1 MDRDSVI
8 PHVMRAQQLR
18 ATNCAAMHPHRLG
31 SSIRTVP
38 PHSVMQ
44 FRIVLHLR
52 EMSCKIARLNLSRIV
67 RPRLH
72 RLRPEGMLL
81 GALMQVD
88 NKSIAVVQA
97 PQRPPVRMLDMA
109 VAAVGVWVVV
119 AVVPEGTD
127 AAKHS

>member
-1 MDRDSVI
+1 
-8 PHVMRAQQLR
+8 
-18 ATNCAAMHPHRLG
+18 
-31 SSIRTVP
+31 
-38 PHSVMQ
+38 VMQ

-72 RLRPEGMLL
+72 RLRPEEMLL

-88 NKSIAVVQA
+88 NKSIGVVQA
-97 PQRPPVRMLDMA
+97 PQRPPVRMLDM
-109 VAAVGVWVVV
+109 AAVGVWVVV